1 MPIRLRVL
9 FVEDSEDDVLL
20 IVRELRR
27 AGYDI
32 SFRKVDTPE
41 EMRNALSKEEWD
53 IILSDYVMP
62 HFTTA
67 EALSILKETGLDIP
81 FIIVSGAIGEQ
92 AAVELMKAGAHDFV
106 MKDSLAKLGPVAQRE
121 LRDAD
126 TRRER
131 RQAQERLKESEERYR
146 LLFQSSPN
154 VIAQVD
160 SEGRFLLAN
169 MAMIRSLGF
178 SSEKEVIGKTLHDLM
193 PQDVANYRLKM
204 VRKACNEARMQVFED
219 QRQGR
224 WFQNIFVPIEAPEV
238 GEMTAQ
244 IIAMDITEKK
254 KTEEQLERSF
264 VDLAETVSRAMVSR
278 DPYTATH
285 QRNVAEL
292 SRLVGKKMGLDE
304 NRLKGLYIGGLLH
317 DIGKISI
324 PESLLNKPG
333 QLTEEEW
340 NLVRTHAKRGYE
352 ILKDANFPWPVAE
365 MALHHHE
372 RLDGSGYPDGLSGD
386 ELSLEV
392 RILSACDAAEAM
404 IAYRPYRPAKSIQET
419 IDELESGK
427 GEKYD
432 ATVADILLQIIRE
445 GKFDFNSCL

>member
-27 AGYDI
+27 AGYDV

-131 RQAQERLKESEERYR
+131 RQAQERLKESEEGYR

-204 VRKACNEARMQVFED
+204 VRKACNEARIQVFED

>member
-1 MPIRLRVL
+1 
-9 FVEDSEDDVLL
+9 
-20 IVRELRR
+20 
-27 AGYDI
+27 
-32 SFRKVDTPE
+32 
-41 EMRNALSKEEWD
+41 
-53 IILSDYVMP
+53 
-62 HFTTA
+62 
-67 EALSILKETGLDIP
+67 
-81 FIIVSGAIGEQ
+81 
-92 AAVELMKAGAHDFV
+92 
-106 MKDSLAKLGPVAQRE
+106 
-121 LRDAD
+121 
-126 TRRER
+126 
-131 RQAQERLKESEERYR
+131 
-146 LLFQSSPN
+146 
-154 VIAQVD
+154 
-160 SEGRFLLAN
+160 
-169 MAMIRSLGF
+169 
-178 SSEKEVIGKTLHDLM
+178 
-193 PQDVANYRLKM
+193 
-204 VRKACNEARMQVFED
+204 
-219 QRQGR
+219 
-224 WFQNIFVPIEAPEV
+224 
-238 GEMTAQ
+238 MTAQ

>member
-1 MPIRLRVL
+1 MSIRLRVL
-9 FVEDSEDDVLL
+9 FVEDLEDDVLL

-27 AGYDI
+27 AGYDV

-41 EMRNALSKEEWD
+41 EMRNALSNEEWD

-67 EALSILKETGLDIP
+67 EALNILKETGLDIP

-106 MKDSLAKLGPVAQRE
+106 MKDSLAKLGPVVQRE

-160 SEGRFLLAN
+160 SEGRFLIAN
-169 MAMIRSLGF
+169 MAMIKSLGF

-204 VRKACNEARMQVFED
+204 VRKACNEARIQVFED

-238 GEMTAQ
+238 GEMTVQ

>member
-27 AGYDI
+27 AGYDV

-41 EMRNALSKEEWD
+41 EMRNALSNEEWD

-67 EALSILKETGLDIP
+67 EALNILKETGLDIP

-92 AAVELMKAGAHDFV
+92 TAVELMKAGAHDFV
-106 MKDSLAKLGPVAQRE
+106 MKDSLAKLGPVVQRE

-131 RQAQERLKESEERYR
+131 RQAQERLKESEEGYR

-160 SEGRFLLAN
+160 SEGRFLIAN

>member
-1 MPIRLRVL
+1 MSIRLRVL
-9 FVEDSEDDVLL
+9 FVEDSENDVLL
-20 IVRELRR
+20 TVRELKR
-27 AGYDI
+27 AGYDV
-32 SFRKVDTPE
+32 SFRKVDTSE
-41 EMRNALSKEEWD
+41 EMKNALSNEEWD

-62 HFTTA
+62 HFTAA
-67 EALSILKETGLDIP
+67 EALTILKETGLDIP

-92 AAVELMKAGAHDFV
+92 TAVELMKAGAHDFV
-106 MKDSLAKLGPVAQRE
+106 IKDNLAKLGPVVQRE
-121 LRDAD
+121 LRDAE

-131 RQAQERLKESEERYR
+131 KQAQERLKESEERYR
-146 LLFQSSPN
+146 LLFQNSPN

-160 SEGRFLLAN
+160 SEGKFLIAN

-178 SSEKEVIGKTLHDLM
+178 SSEKEIIGKTLHDLM
-193 PQDVANYRLKM
+193 PQDVADYRLKM
-204 VRKACNEARMQVFED
+204 VKKACNENSIQIFED
-219 QRQGR
+219 QRAGR
-224 WFQNIFVPIEAPEV
+224 WFQNIFAPIETPEV
-238 GEMTAQ
+238 KEMTVQ
-244 IIAMDITEKK
+244 IIALDITEEKRTK
-254 KTEEQLERSF
+254 EQLERSF

-278 DPYTATH
+278 DPYTAAH

-292 SRLVGKKMGLDE
+292 SRLLGKKMGLDE
-304 NRLKGLYIGGLLH
+304 DTLKGLYIGGLLH

-340 NLVRTHAKRGYE
+340 NLVCTHAKRGYE

-372 RLDGSGYPDGLSGD
+372 RLDGSGYPDGLRGD

-392 RILSACDAAEAM
+392 RILSVCDVAEAM
-404 IAYRPYRPAKSIQET
+404 TAHRPYRPAKSIPET
-419 IDELESGK
+419 VEELQNGK

-432 ATVADILLQIIRE
+432 ATLADILLQIIRE
-445 GKFDFNSCL
+445 GDFDFNRRL

>member
-27 AGYDI
+27 AGYDV

-160 SEGRFLLAN
+160 SEGRFLIAN
-169 MAMIRSLGF
+169 MAMIRSLGL

>member
-27 AGYDI
+27 AGYDV

>member
-1 MPIRLRVL
+1 MSIRLRVL
-9 FVEDSEDDVLL
+9 FVEDLEDDVLL

-27 AGYDI
+27 AGYDV

-41 EMRNALSKEEWD
+41 EMRNALSNEEWD

-67 EALSILKETGLDIP
+67 EALNILKETGLDIP

-92 AAVELMKAGAHDFV
+92 TAVELMKAGAHDFV
-106 MKDSLAKLGPVAQRE
+106 MKDSLAKLGPVVQRE

-131 RQAQERLKESEERYR
+131 RQAQERLKESEEGYR

-160 SEGRFLLAN
+160 SEGRFLIAN
-169 MAMIRSLGF
+169 MAMIKSLGF

-204 VRKACNEARMQVFED
+204 VRKACNEARIQVFED

-238 GEMTAQ
+238 GEMTVQ

>member
-27 AGYDI
+27 AGYDV

-67 EALSILKETGLDIP
+67 EALTILKETELDIP

-92 AAVELMKAGAHDFV
+92 TAVELMKAGAHDFV
-106 MKDSLAKLGPVAQRE
+106 MKDNLAKLGPVVQRE

-146 LLFQSSPN
+146 LLFQSSPD
-154 VIAQVD
+154 VIGQVD
-160 SEGRFLLAN
+160 LDGRFITAN
-169 MAMIRSLGF
+169 VAMVRSLGF
-178 SSEKEVIGKTLHDLM
+178 SSEEEVIGKTFHDLM

-204 VRKACNEARMQVFED
+204 VRKACNETRMQVFED
-219 QRQGR
+219 QRAGR
-224 WFQNIFVPIEAPEV
+224 WFHNIFVPVKIPEE
-238 GEMTAQ
+238 GEITVQ
-244 IIAMDITEKK
+244 IIARDITENRKAQ
-254 KTEEQLERSF
+254 EQLERSF

-304 NRLKGLYIGGLLH
+304 DRLKGLYIGGLLH

-392 RILSACDAAEAM
+392 RILSACDVVEAM
-404 IAYRPYRPAKSIQET
+404 SAYRPYRPAKSVREI
-419 IDELESGK
+419 IKELQNGR

-432 ATVADILLQIIRE
+432 ATVADILLRIIRKGE
-445 GKFDFNSCL
+445 FDLSIRL

>member
-1 MPIRLRVL
+1 MSIRLRVL
-9 FVEDSEDDVLL
+9 FVEDLEDDVLL

-27 AGYDI
+27 AGYDV

-41 EMRNALSKEEWD
+41 EMRNALSNEEWD

-67 EALSILKETGLDIP
+67 EALNILKETGLDIP

-92 AAVELMKAGAHDFV
+92 TAVELMKAGAHDFV
-106 MKDSLAKLGPVAQRE
+106 MKDSLAKLGPVVQRE

-131 RQAQERLKESEERYR
+131 RQAQERLKESEEGYR

-160 SEGRFLLAN
+160 SEGRFLIAN

-204 VRKACNEARMQVFED
+204 VRKACNEARIQVFED

-238 GEMTAQ
+238 GEMTVQ